1 MTFLISILKT
11 IIANLVKMLLGWKMI
26 KFILERLALQTD
38 NKLDDYGVQLI
49 DAMYRGDEEAVKKY
63 LVLIQNEYNKIKG

>member
-1 MTFLISILKT
+1 MSIFLKT
-11 IIANLVKMLLGWKMI
+11 IIANSVKMLLGWKMI

-49 DAMYRGDEEAVKKY
+49 DAMYRGDEEDVKKY

>member
-1 MTFLISILKT
+1 MSIFLKT

-38 NKLDDYGVQLI
+38 NKLDDHGVQLV

>member
-1 MTFLISILKT
+1 MSIFLKT

-63 LVLIQNEYNKIKG
+63 LVLIQNEYNSLKGESK